1 MFDSLGEYQNAKEYH
16 EKALAI
22 AIEIGDRRG
31 EGTTYGNLGNVFY
44 SLGECQNAK
53 EYHEK
58 ALAIAIEIGDR
69 RGEGTRYG
77 NLGSMFASL
86 DEYQNAKEYLE
97 KALGANHLAPII
109 SINTLCVEKVPVNLF
124 TRPFNG

>member
-1 MFDSLGEYQNAKEYH
+1 MLK
-16 EKALAI
+16 
-22 AIEIGDRRG
+22 
-31 EGTTYGNLGNVFY
+31 
-44 SLGECQNAK
+44 CQNAK
-53 EYHEK
+53 EYPEK

-86 DEYQNAKEYLE
+86 GEYQNAKEYLE